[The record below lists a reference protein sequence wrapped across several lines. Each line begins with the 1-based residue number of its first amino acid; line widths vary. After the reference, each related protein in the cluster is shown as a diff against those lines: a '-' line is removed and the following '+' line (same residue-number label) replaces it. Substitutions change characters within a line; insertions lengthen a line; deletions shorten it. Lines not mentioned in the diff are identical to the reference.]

1 MRASFG
7 VDVGW
12 VGFGF
17 EGGLL
22 PNVRVGFLRFW
33 CCRGT
38 IFDQVIKMKVALA
51 EAAKELGRGQ

>member
-1 MRASFG
+1 MAGFG

-38 IFDQVIKMKVALA
+38 IFDRIAKLHVALA
-51 EAAKELGRGQ
+51 DAAKELGR